1 LIGVGIIIASLKVL
15 AVQKLTILY
24 VPDIDL

>member
-1 LIGVGIIIASLKVL
+1 VGIIIASLKVL